1 MIEFD
6 LVVVVVVWGRR
17 EGSAP
22 SFAFGAPETDGGAPC
37 CKLNVCFAC
46 DSVKIGVNHVFVE
59 RDTCR
64 DDACGRMMGR

>member
-1 MIEFD
+1 MVDFD

-17 EGSAP
+17 VRPASSLAL
-22 SFAFGAPETDGGAPC
+22 GAPETDGGAPC
-37 CKLNVCFAC
+37 RKLNVCFAC
-46 DSVKIGVNHVFVE
+46 DSVKIGVNHMFVE